1 MWYIKK
7 KGKEKEIKEKEEK
20 EKIKYIY
27 FLKPQNI
34 EYYYNQIKEKL
45 RLKTINYYQF
55 FSFVNILSNQLK
67 IFTKNEYLKPK
78 NLVIN
83 KALHSRKILYKNLI
97 EFSKICSL
105 PSYSDYQSYS
115 FFQNYI
121 NLKDYNEDIEI
132 QQISDYY
139 YLGKKLSFKDIPPAL
154 VLFNKDYQSL
164 SIITKEDSIIP
175 KEKKKLFDLWN
186 AQNPNEAIY
195 LINYNKLSQ
204 EEFQE
209 QVLIYFN
216 INNNNKN

>member
-45 RLKTINYYQF
+45 GLKTINYYQF

-97 EFSKICSL
+97 EFSKICSI

-175 KEKKKLFDLWN
+175 KEKKN
-186 AQNPNEAIY
+186 Y
-195 LINYNKLSQ
+195 LIYGILKIQ
-204 EEFQE
+204 MKKY
-209 QVLIYFN
+209 I
-216 INNNNKN
+216 